1 METSAIR
8 YRVADFLKKQ
18 PPFDA
23 IGENDLLKLAGTGR
37 VKFFE
42 PSQYILSQG
51 ASRDHVYVIQQGIV
65 SLWDERDPE
74 GRLLDLRGVGDML
87 GIDQLPDT
95 RRYPYSATSTN
106 DVLVYSFPV
115 EEFQELLE
123 KYPAA
128 AEYVAAYGNLAGNA
142 RLSRAQA
149 DPQNLNV
156 RDIVGGPKFATCS
169 VEASVREVARQ
180 LRDDGLD
187 AVVVQDPQHRLRGI
201 VTAGS
206 LINWLAEGGNPDAT
220 VARLLRDTPE
230 VISADASVGDAV
242 MAMSSTDS
250 DALAVSG
257 EEGRTVAI
265 VTFSKLGQ
273 AFGDR
278 PTEILREIGHAAN
291 PRVIRDLNQ
300 RARRFALR
308 YLNNA
313 SATDWLMRFLSAVDN
328 AAVRRILSIVARE
341 PVEGCWC
348 FCGTRGRREGLPA
361 GMPELIL
368 ITKDTRGLATFRRVL
383 ECVQECGYLPIGER
397 NFAPEFHVASREQW
411 QERFLKWM
419 DDPVHERIFL
429 ARPFFDLSPI
439 SGLDATWESLEAS
452 VRAAINP
459 EFLYVVANDCLS
471 TLPPL
476 TFFRDVVLDETGEE
490 KGVFHLEETAL
501 RPLVDVG
508 RVFGLATRKVFGTT
522 TLERFALAQGSLLA
536 DASIFREASE
546 ALRIV
551 LWQQG
556 RIGISQGTTGSDLPP
571 ALLGPY
577 DRQLL
582 KSAFRSISRLIEFT
596 GDLAWLKA
604 L

>member
-1 METSAIR
+1 METAAIR

-23 IGENDLLKLAGTGR
+23 IAESDLLKLAGTGR

-51 ASRDHVYVIQQGIV
+51 TSRDHVYVLQQGIV

-74 GRLLDLRGVGDML
+74 GRLLDLRGAGDLL
-87 GIDQLPDT
+87 GIDQLLET

-106 DVLVYSFPV
+106 DVLVYSFPI
-115 EEFQELLE
+115 EEFQALLE

-142 RLSRAQA
+142 RLSRVQA
-149 DPQNLNV
+149 DPQNLSV
-156 RDIVGGPKFATCS
+156 REIVDGSKFATCG
-169 VEASVREVARQ
+169 VEASIRDVAKQ

-187 AVVVQDPQHRLRGI
+187 AVVVQDSQNSLRGI
-201 VTAGS
+201 ATAGS
-206 LINWLAEGGNPDAT
+206 IISWLAEGRNLDA
-220 VARLLRDTPE
+220 AIGALLRDTPD
-230 VISADASVGDAV
+230 VISSEASVGDAV
-242 MAMSSTDS
+242 MSMSLSKS
-250 DALAVSG
+250 DALAVSSDG
-257 EEGRTVAI
+257 CRPFAI

-291 PRVIRDLNQ
+291 TRTLRDLNQ
-300 RARRFALR
+300 RARKFALR

-313 SATDWLMRFLSAVDN
+313 SATDWLLRFLSAVD
-328 AAVRRILSIVARE
+328 AAALRRILSIVARE
-341 PVEGCWC
+341 RVEGCWC
-348 FCGTRGRREGLPA
+348 FCGTSGRRESLTA

-368 ITKDTRGLATFRRVL
+368 ITNETRAFDTFGRVL
-383 ECVQECGYLPIGER
+383 ECAQESGYLPTGER
-397 NFAPEFHVASREQW
+397 SFAPEFHVATREQW

-419 DDPVHERIFL
+419 DDPVHHKIFL
-429 ARPFFDLSPI
+429 ARPFFDLRPI
-439 SGLDATWESLEAS
+439 FGLDATWESLEAS
-452 VRAAINP
+452 VLAAINP

-490 KGVFHLEETAL
+490 KGVFRLEETAL

-522 TLERFALAQGSLLA
+522 TLERFALAQESLPG
-536 DASIFREASE
+536 DASIFHEASE

-556 RIGISQGTTGSDLPP
+556 RIGISQGTRGADLPP

-577 DRQLL
+577 DKQLL

-596 GDLAWLKA
+596 GELTWLKA